1 MTIDW
6 IGLLIMVAKAFI
18 VAFGL
23 LFGFAY
29 LTWFERRL
37 VARFQMR
44 VGPNRVGPAG
54 LLQPV
59 ADAFKMFFK
68 EDIIPAQADKPLY
81 LMAPG
86 IAMSAALVSFAV
98 VPVGPTIRLFGRDIT
113 LYLADV
119 NVGMLVVI
127 AVLALGV
134 YGIILGGW
142 ASNNKYSL
150 LGGLRSA
157 AQVIS
162 YELPYGLSLMGV
174 FMLAGSLSMVKI
186 VEAQARLPFVVMQ
199 PLAAVV
205 FFIAAVA
212 ETNRSP
218 FDLAEAENEL
228 VAGFQTEYSSIKFA
242 LFFMGEYISMLVASA
257 LVVTLFLGGWQGPIQ
272 PGIWWFFIKLVAV
285 LFVFVWIRASWPR
298 LRYDRLMALG
308 WKVLVPLCVANLL
321 VTAAALVARD
331 AGLISWQW

>member
-1 MTIDW
+1 MWID
-6 IGLLIMVAKAFI
+6 LLITFVKALI
-18 VAFGL
+18 IAFGL

-29 LTWFERRL
+29 LTWFERRV

-44 VGPNRVGPAG
+44 IGPNRVGPAG

-59 ADAFKMFFK
+59 ADALKMFFK
-68 EDIIPAQADKPLY
+68 EDVVPGQADKLLF

-86 IAMSAALVSFAV
+86 ITMSAALVSFAV
-98 VPVGPTIRLFGRDIT
+98 VPVGPSFHLFGREFT

-142 ASNNKYSL
+142 ASNSKYPL
-150 LGGLRSA
+150 MGALRSA

-162 YELPYGLSLMGV
+162 YELPYGLSLVGV
-174 FMLAGSLSMVKI
+174 FMLAGSLSLVDI
-186 VEAQARLPFVVMQ
+186 VEAQARLPFLILQ
-199 PLAAVV
+199 PVAAAVFMV
-205 FFIAAVA
+205 AAVA

-228 VAGFQTEYSSIKFA
+228 VAGYQTEYSSIKFA
-242 LFFMGEYISMLVASA
+242 LYFMGEYISVIVASA
-257 LVVTLFLGGWQGPIQ
+257 LIVTLFLGGWHAFI
-272 PGIWWFFIKLVAV
+272 PGIPPSILWFFAKLVVV
-285 LFVFVWIRASWPR
+285 LYGFVWIRASWPR
-298 LRYDRLMALG
+298 LRYDRLMALS
-308 WKVLVPLCVANLL
+308 WKVLVPLAVANIL
-321 VTAAALVARD
+321 VTAAVLVITSA
-331 AGLISWQW
+331 

>member
-6 IGLLIMVAKAFI
+6 IELLIMVAKAFI
-18 VAFGL
+18 IAFGL

-59 ADAFKMFFK
+59 ADALKMFFK
-68 EDIIPAQADKPLY
+68 EDIIPAQADRPLY
-81 LMAPG
+81 LLAPG

-98 VPVGPTIRLFGRDIT
+98 VPVGPTIHILGRDIT

-162 YELPYGLSLMGV
+162 YELPYGLALIGV
-174 FMLAGSLSMVKI
+174 FMLAGSLSLVKI
-186 VEAQARLPFVVMQ
+186 VEAQARLPFIVLQ
-199 PLAAVV
+199 PIGAVV
-205 FFIAAVA
+205 FMIAAVA

-257 LVVTLFLGGWQGPIQ
+257 LVVTLFLGGWHGPVR
-272 PGIWWFFIKLVAV
+272 PGVWWFFIKLVAV
-285 LFVFVWIRASWPR
+285 LFTFVWIRASWPR
-298 LRYDRLMALG
+298 MRYDRLMALG
-308 WKVLVPLCVANLL
+308 WKVLVPLSVANLL

-331 AGLISWQW
+331 AGLIPWIW